1 MIALSA
7 LDQSGLLHCT
17 TNAIHGVALVPTAT
31 IIDDC
36 VAVCDPCTQCLQAS
50 QVPELTQTTKWFLN
64 PVPPELKGLTLLEC
78 LLITQQFHLKHMLKP
93 IRHVHAKTVTYEVGI
108 MTLSGS
114 TSFHQ
119 TAILPNSPATLSLV
133 FEIDVWLHP
142 QQEPIQFECLVV
154 RRARMHEALIWLK
167 KTIDITMTPPSTLTL
182 WLTCPTTE
190 FHNAGSPIFLD
201 QRVG

>member
-1 MIALSA
+1 M
-7 LDQSGLLHCT
+7 
-17 TNAIHGVALVPTAT
+17 
-31 IIDDC
+31 
-36 VAVCDPCTQCLQAS
+36 QCLQAS

-78 LLITQQFHLKHMLKP
+78 LLITQQFHLKHVLKP

-108 MTLSGS
+108 TTLSGS

-119 TAILPNSPATLSLV
+119 MATLPNSPATLSLV

-142 QQEPIQFECLVV
+142 QQEPIQFECLVM
-154 RRARMHEALIWLK
+154 RRAHMHEALIWLK
-167 KTIDITMTPPSTLTL
+167 KTIDITTTPPSTLTL

-190 FHNAGSPIFLD
+190 FHNAGSPIILD